1 MLWDLLWL
9 FLGFAL
15 LLSCGELLVKGAV
28 GIAYKAHL
36 STLVVG
42 MTVVSLGTS
51 APELLVSLKAAVTD
65 YHDISIGNVIG
76 SNIANI
82 GLVLGTTVIIFPM
95 VADRDS
101 LRLDWPAMML
111 ASLLFLLFILDAR
124 LQAWEGGIMIVGL
137 ACYLFYI
144 IRRSR
149 KRGGAAHEEGPRIS
163 MPLGKILFYIG
174 LGIGGLALGSDLLID
189 GAVGIAEAAGIDEHV
204 IGVTLVAF
212 GTSVPELFTSTIAAF
227 RKRGGVSIGNLIGSN
242 LFNILFILGTVSLVH
257 PLDVAQ
263 RVIEADVYWMLGIAA
278 LLLPLMAFGRKI
290 KRYEGTVLVLAY
302 LAYIYFILAPTI
314 SN

>member
-1 MLWDLLWL
+1 MWWDLLWL
-9 FLGFAL
+9 FIGFAL

-28 GIAYKAHL
+28 GMAYKANL

-82 GLVLGTTVIIFPM
+82 GLVLGTTVIIFPIA
-95 VADRDS
+95 ADRDT
-101 LRLDWPAMML
+101 LRLDWPAMTI
-111 ASLLFLLFILDAR
+111 ASFLFFVFILDAK
-124 LQAWEGGIMIVGL
+124 LVFWEGVIMIL
-137 ACYLFYI
+137 ALGGYITYI

-149 KRGGAAHEEGPRIS
+149 KRGGSYHEEGPRIS
-163 MPLGKILFYIG
+163 MSAPRILFYVG
-174 LGIGGLALGSDLLID
+174 LGIAGLALGSDLLIE

-227 RKRGGVSIGNLIGSN
+227 RKKGNISVGNLIGSN
-242 LFNILFILGTVSLVH
+242 LFNILFILGTVSIVH
-257 PLDVAQ
+257 PLKVAQ
-263 RVIEADVYWMLGIAA
+263 RVIEADVFWMLGIA
-278 LLLPLMAFGRKI
+278 LLLFPLIAIGRKI
-290 KRYEGTVLVLAY
+290 TRFEGGLLVLSY
-302 LAYIYFILAPTI
+302 LAYIYFVLAPAI